1 MINDLN
7 GLVNIMN
14 SACTYKTINELSGKN
29 LRNRSNGIKLID
41 AIYYRFLY
49 SEKNTT
55 KQQIVSKINVLNNT
69 CFSRQSYES
78 KENNIPIE
86 LYELLPNKIVSYY
99 NVYTNPKHE
108 DICIAVDGTYN
119 TNNYHDRHELS

>member
-1 MINDLN
+1 MDIMN
-7 GLVNIMN
+7 GLVDIVK
-14 SACTYKTINELSGKN
+14 SICAYKTVNKLSGKN

-55 KQQIVSKINVLNNT
+55 KQHIASKINEANN
-69 CFSRQSYES
+69 
-78 KENNIPIE
+78 
-86 LYELLPNKIVSYY
+86 
-99 NVYTNPKHE
+99 TNPKHE

-119 TNNYHDRHELS
+119 TNNEHDIMLNMGLYDTCNHIPIYLDLTGKKDRNNEVLAIAY